1 MMNFSKWVSATLAIV
16 LFAGAAPAADT
27 VSAGK
32 VKTVNADNK
41 TFVVT
46 DAANKDSTFKLDD
59 KVVINRGGM
68 ESKSDLKAGDAVSI
82 CHDGGALATA
92 HYILVQEGFSK
103 SSALVRGNV
112 KGYDAG
118 KKELTFTDSNA
129 KTWTF
134 PMGKAN
140 VRLNMHDSNVGNIK
154 SGDNALIIVDK
165 IGTDA
170 TLKSVMVDRK

>member
-1 MMNFSKWVSATLAIV
+1 MYLSKWISATLAIV
-16 LFAGAAPAADT
+16 LLAGSAAAADT
-27 VSAGK
+27 VSGGK
-32 VKTVNADNK
+32 VKTINADNK
-41 TFVVT
+41 TFVLT
-46 DAANKDSTFKLDD
+46 DAANKDSTFKFGD
-59 KVVINRGGM
+59 KVVINRGGT

-82 CHDGGALATA
+82 CHDNGVLSSTV
-92 HYILVQEGFSK
+92 HYILVREGFSK

-140 VRLNMHDSNVGNIK
+140 VRLNMHDSKVGDIK
-154 SGDNALIIVDK
+154 IGDHALIIVDT